1 MTRVARARATLSG
14 PLTTGERVRP
24 GTPASGSGARRRM
37 SSVDRERCIVDAAV
51 AFFTEHGFE
60 GQTRELAAT
69 LGITQPLLYRYFPSK
84 EALIERVYQEVF
96 VGRWDP
102 FWEELIQDRSVSL
115 EDRLTEFYKSY
126 ARVIVTREWVRL
138 FMFAGLKGLDFNARY
153 LRLLRERIFVKIIA
167 EVRLEFRHPATEEI
181 PPTDLEVEMIWALH
195 ASIFYL
201 GVRQFIYDM
210 PLHTKIDD
218 IIEAK
223 IRNLLKGIGAVLPS

>member
-1 MTRVARARATLSG
+1 MTRVARARASLSG
-14 PLTTGERVRP
+14 PLTTGERTRP
-24 GTPASGSGARRRM
+24 GTLASGSGARRRM
-37 SSVDRERCIVDAAV
+37 SSVDRERCIVEAAV

-102 FWEELIQDRSVSL
+102 FWEELIRDRSLPL
-115 EDRLTEFYKSY
+115 EKRLIQFYKSY
-126 ARVIVTREWVRL
+126 SRVIVTREWVRL

-153 LRLLRERIFVKIIA
+153 LRLLRERIFVNIIS
-167 EVRLEFRHPATEEI
+167 EIRLEFRHRTTEEI
-181 PPTDLEVEMIWALH
+181 PPTDLEIEMIWALH

-210 PLHTKIDD
+210 PLHTKIDE

-223 IRNLLKGIGAVLPS
+223 IRNLLKGIGAILPV

>member
-1 MTRVARARATLSG
+1 MTRVARGRAHLSG
-14 PLTTGERVRP
+14 PLTTGERVRA
-24 GTPASGSGARRRM
+24 GTPASGSVARRRM
-37 SSVDRERCIVDAAV
+37 SSVDRERCIVEAAV

-102 FWEELIQDRSVSL
+102 FWEELIQDRRLPL
-115 EDRLTEFYKSY
+115 EERLTEFYKSY

-167 EVRLEFRHPATEEI
+167 EIRLEFRHRATEEI
-181 PPTDLEVEMIWALH
+181 PPTDLEIEMIWALH

-223 IRNLLKGIGAVLPS
+223 IRSLLKGIGSLMAG